1 MIIII
6 HSVAF
11 IFEIVYNILAVFEK
25 ETLKMAENADGRRVK
40 MTKALLKASLIELM
54 KTKSI
59 HTISIKEICS
69 GADINRSTFY
79 RHYNTQYDLYDEIVT
94 ELLAT
99 LIDAYKKSR
108 ENGEDLQ
115 DSIAAVLEVS
125 EKERE
130 VCLVILS
137 DKGNVTMGESFVKAI
152 SPVVEEEASEL
163 SIYLFQF
170 MAAGLANIVW
180 TWLNKPVRQ
189 SPKELASLMTS
200 MMKHGIYKTIIR
212 QAAKDGTLKKFKI

>member
-1 MIIII
+1 
-6 HSVAF
+6 
-11 IFEIVYNILAVFEK
+11 
-25 ETLKMAENADGRRVK
+25 MAENAEGRRVK
-40 MTKALLKASLIELM
+40 MTKALLKSSLIELM

-59 HTISIKEICS
+59 HTISIKEICT

-79 RHYNTQYDLYDEIVT
+79 RHYNTQYDLYDEIVH
-94 ELLAT
+94 ELLAS
-99 LIDAYKKSR
+99 LIEAYTKSR
-108 ENGEDLQ
+108 ANGEDLQ
-115 DSIAAVLEVS
+115 ESIAAVLEVS

-152 SPVVEEEASEL
+152 SPVVTDDMNEL
-163 SIYLFQF
+163 SVYLFQF

-189 SPKELASLMTS
+189 SPHELASLMYS
-200 MMKHGIYKTIIR
+200 MMKRGIYKTIIR
-212 QAAKDGTLKKFKI
+212 QAAKEGKLKDLKF

>member
-1 MIIII
+1 MTD
-6 HSVAF
+6 
-11 IFEIVYNILAVFEK
+11 NQ
-25 ETLKMAENADGRRVK
+25 DGRRVK
-40 MTKALLKASLIELM
+40 MTKALLKTSLIELM

-79 RHYNTQYDLYDEIVT
+79 RHYNTQYELYDEIVHEILS
-94 ELLAT
+94 EL
-99 LIDAYKKSR
+99 IKAYQKSR
-108 ENGEDLQ
+108 ANEDDMQ
-115 DSIAAVLEVS
+115 DSIAAVLEIA
-125 EKERE
+125 EKNRE

-212 QAAKDGTLKKFKI
+212 QAAKDGNLKNFKI

>member
-1 MIIII
+1 
-6 HSVAF
+6 
-11 IFEIVYNILAVFEK
+11 
-25 ETLKMAENADGRRVK
+25 MAENAEGRRVK
-40 MTKALLKASLIELM
+40 MTKALLKASLIDLM

-79 RHYNTQYDLYDEIVT
+79 RHYNTQYDLYDEIVH
-94 ELLAT
+94 ELLDS
-99 LIDAYKKSR
+99 LIEAYTTSR
-108 ENGEDLQ
+108 DNGDDLQ

-152 SPVVEEEASEL
+152 SPVMSDEMGEL
-163 SIYLFQF
+163 SVYLFQF

-180 TWLNKPVRQ
+180 TWLNKPVRP
-189 SPKELASLMTS
+189 SAKELATLITS
-200 MMKHGIYKTIIR
+200 MIKRGLYKTIIR
-212 QAAKDGTLKKFKI
+212 QAAKDGMLKNLKF

>member
-1 MIIII
+1 M
-6 HSVAF
+6 V
-11 IFEIVYNILAVFEK
+11 
-25 ETLKMAENADGRRVK
+25 ENQDGRRVK
-40 MTKALLKASLIELM
+40 MTKALLKTSLIELM

-79 RHYNTQYDLYDEIVT
+79 RHYNTQYELYDEIVN
-94 ELLAT
+94 ELLND
-99 LIDAYKKSR
+99 LITAFQTSR
-108 ENGEDLQ
+108 ESGEDLQ
-115 DSIAAVLEVS
+115 DAIAAVLDVA

-152 SPVVEEEASEL
+152 APATPEEASEL

-212 QAAKDGTLKKFKI
+212 QAAKDGTLKNFKI

>member
-1 MIIII
+1 MTD
-6 HSVAF
+6 
-11 IFEIVYNILAVFEK
+11 NQ
-25 ETLKMAENADGRRVK
+25 DGRRVK
-40 MTKALLKASLIELM
+40 MTKALLKTSLIELM

-79 RHYNTQYDLYDEIVT
+79 RHYNTQYELYDEIVHEILS
-94 ELLAT
+94 EL
-99 LIDAYKKSR
+99 IKAYQKSR
-108 ENGEDLQ
+108 ENEDDMQ
-115 DSIAAVLEVS
+115 DSIAAVLEIA
-125 EKERE
+125 ERNRE

-163 SIYLFQF
+163 TVYLFQF

-212 QAAKDGTLKKFKI
+212 QAAKDGTLKNFKV

>member
-1 MIIII
+1 
-6 HSVAF
+6 
-11 IFEIVYNILAVFEK
+11 
-25 ETLKMAENADGRRVK
+25 MAENAEGRRVK
-40 MTKALLKASLIELM
+40 MTKALLKASLIDLM

-79 RHYNTQYDLYDEIVT
+79 RHYNTQYDLYDEIVH
-94 ELLAT
+94 ELLDS
-99 LIDAYKKSR
+99 LIEAYTTSR
-108 ENGEDLQ
+108 DNGDNLQ

-152 SPVVEEEASEL
+152 SPVMSDEMGEL
-163 SIYLFQF
+163 SVYLFQF

-180 TWLNKPVRQ
+180 TWLNKPVRP
-189 SPKELASLMTS
+189 SAKELATLITS
-200 MMKHGIYKTIIR
+200 MIKRGLYKTIIR
-212 QAAKDGTLKKFKI
+212 QAAKDGMLKNLKF